1 MGNAMNPQFTQDVSA
16 HLRLF
21 NVGGMCFI
29 MNLIEGQ
36 IYKVNHSR
44 KGVFNL
50 MVTNQDKTW
59 VTGLIVEGKAGAILE
74 YNEREQFEDITIR
87 KELCKFRAVN

>member
-1 MGNAMNPQFTQDVSA
+1 
-16 HLRLF
+16 
-21 NVGGMCFI
+21 MCFI
-29 MNLIEGQ
+29 MKLIEGQ
-36 IYKVNHSR
+36 IYKVKHSR

-50 MVTNQDKTW
+50 MVTNQDETW

-87 KELCKFRAVN
+87 KELCKFQAVN

>member
-1 MGNAMNPQFTQDVSA
+1 
-16 HLRLF
+16 
-21 NVGGMCFI
+21 

-44 KGVFNL
+44 KGVFSL
-50 MVTNQDKTW
+50 MVTNQDETW
-59 VTGLIVEGKAGAILE
+59 VTGLIVEGKASAMLE

-87 KELCKFRAVN
+87 KELCKFQAVN

>member
-1 MGNAMNPQFTQDVSA
+1 
-16 HLRLF
+16 
-21 NVGGMCFI
+21 
-29 MNLIEGQ
+29 MNLIEGE

-50 MVTNQDKTW
+50 MITTQDETW

-74 YNEREQFEDITIR
+74 YNEREQFENITIR
-87 KELCKFRAVN
+87 KELCKFQAVNQKQKKKQSQKLTIAGKWSF